1 MSSFSTKIINKDF
14 IINLLFS
21 SLIVSFIIGN
31 LILNLNLVLI
41 IITSIFFFKKKI
53 IPYEFDF
60 FDKVLITLFT
70 YILLCSALNNI
81 YYYKDGS
88 VDNFSIF
95 LKSVLFLRFLIF
107 YFVVKFLIKEDI
119 INFKIFFVTS
129 LTSVVFVCVDI
140 IYQLIFGYDIFGY
153 KAIERR
159 LSGPF
164 GDELIAGSF
173 IQRFSLIS
181 LFLIPIYFK
190 FKKNY
195 SKYIFTLILI
205 CLFLVTLI
213 LSGNRIPLVFFI
225 LTISAIIIFEKKLRK
240 LLLPFILITFSIIFL
255 AYNSSENYRNHF
267 HSFAKKT
274 VGIFLP
280 LASKN
285 LLTSEDVKK
294 YENYQFYTFQY
305 KGKQYKMTNSHLKE
319 FKTGYMTWLDRKFFG
334 GGIKS
339 FKINCPKAQTINC
352 GSHPHNY
359 YLEILSN
366 LGLFGFSIIFILF
379 SFIFIKIFIKKYFR
393 NSILKS
399 FHLITPFIF
408 LLFSEIFPIKSTGSF
423 FSTGNATYIFLLI
436 SIIIPLSK
444 VKKLD

>member
-1 MSSFSTKIINKDF
+1 MTSFSTKIINKEF

-41 IITSIFFFKKKI
+41 IITSFFFFRKKI
-53 IPYEFDF
+53 IPYKFDF
-60 FDKVLITLFT
+60 FDRILITLFT

-81 YYYKDGS
+81 YYFKDGS

-107 YFVVKFLIKEDI
+107 YFVVKFLIKENI
-119 INFKIFFVTS
+119 IDFKIFFVTS
-129 LTSVVFVCVDI
+129 FTSVVFVCADI
-140 IYQLIFGYDIFGY
+140 IYQLIFGYDLFGY

-164 GDELIAGSF
+164 GDELIAGAF

-181 LFLIPIYFK
+181 LFLVPIYFK

-195 SKYIFTLILI
+195 IKYIFIFALI
-205 CLFLVTLI
+205 CLFLVAII
-213 LSGNRIPLVFFI
+213 LSGNRMPLVFFI
-225 LTISAIIIFEKKLRK
+225 LTISAVIIFEKKLRK
-240 LLLPFILITFSIIFL
+240 LLLPFTLISFSIIFL
-255 AYNSSENYRNHF
+255 AYNLSENYKNHF

-274 VGIFLP
+274 VGIILP
-280 LASKN
+280 LDSKN
-285 LLTSEDVKK
+285 LLTSEDIKK

-319 FKTGYMTWLDRKFFG
+319 FKTGYMTWLDKKFFG

-339 FKINCPKAQTINC
+339 FKINCPKAETINC

-366 LGLFGFSIIFILF
+366 LGLFGFFIIFILF
-379 SFIFIKIFIKKYFR
+379 TFIFIKIFIKKYFR
-393 NSILKS
+393 NSNLKD

-423 FSTGNATYIFLLI
+423 FSTGNATYIFLLL
-436 SIIIPLSK
+436 SIIMPLSK
-444 VKKLD
+444 VKN